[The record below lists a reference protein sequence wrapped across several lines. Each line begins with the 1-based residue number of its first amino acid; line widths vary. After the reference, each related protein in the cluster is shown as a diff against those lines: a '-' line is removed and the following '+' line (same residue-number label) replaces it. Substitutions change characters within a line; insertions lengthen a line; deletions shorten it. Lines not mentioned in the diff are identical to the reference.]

1 MRPVLS
7 VVLSLFTSL
16 LAWPLAWPVSA
27 AEFTVERRQI
37 DDLKAVIAT
46 VEPGRLLTARA
57 RIGGIVEQ
65 LKIKEGQAVETG
77 AEIALIADQKLLL
90 QVRGLDQRIRS
101 QQATRDQARADA
113 ERYQELLR
121 RGAGTQTQ
129 ADQARTALDVSERV
143 LSALNADRDVIVQQ
157 MTEGAVLAP
166 GKGRVITVPVVE
178 GQVVMPGETVAT
190 VAVDG
195 YILRLQLPE
204 RHARFMRAG
213 DDVMIGGRG
222 DDAQG
227 AQKGRVRIV
236 YPDIQGGRVI
246 ADVEVDG
253 LANYFVGERLRVL
266 VPTGKREA
274 IFIPSQALSIRAGV
288 WFVKLKDGTEIAVQP
303 GEKRDQMIEI
313 LSGLRAGDV
322 VVTQ

>member
-1 MRPVLS
+1 MVPPIPALVAFIA
-7 VVLSLFTSL
+7 VF
-16 LAWPLAWPVSA
+16 AGAASA
-27 AEFTVERRQI
+27 AEIRVERRSV
-37 DDLKAVIAT
+37 DDLKAVVAT

-57 RIGGIVEQ
+57 RIGGVVEQ
-65 LKIKEGQAVETG
+65 LKIKEGQAVDAG
-77 AEIALIADQKLLL
+77 AEIALVADQKLLL

-129 ADQARTALDVSERV
+129 ADQSRTALDVSERV

-157 MTEGAVLAP
+157 MTEGTVLAP

-204 RHARFMRAG
+204 RHARSLRAG
-213 DDVMIGGRG
+213 DSVMIAGRG
-222 DDAQG
+222 DDAN
-227 AQKGRVRIV
+227 ATQKGKIRIV

-246 ADVEVDG
+246 ADVEVVD
-253 LANYFVGERLRVL
+253 LANYFVGERTRVL

-274 IFIPSQALSIRAGV
+274 IFIPKSALSVRAGV
-288 WFVKLKDGTEIAVQP
+288 WFVRLKGGEEIAVQP
-303 GEKRDQMIEI
+303 GEMRGDDIEI
-313 LSGLRAGDV
+313 LSGLKQGDV
-322 VVTQ
+322 VVTP

>member
-1 MRPVLS
+1 MRLVLSLVLS
-7 VVLSLFTSL
+7 VI
-16 LAWPLAWPVSA
+16 AWPVLA
-27 AEFTVERRQI
+27 AEFAVERRQI

-65 LKIKEGQAVETG
+65 LKTKEGQAVETG
-77 AEIALIADQKLLL
+77 AEIALVADQKLLL

-178 GQVVMPGETVAT
+178 GQVVMPGETIAT
-190 VAVDG
+190 IAVDG

-213 DDVMIGGRG
+213 DTVMIGGRG
-222 DDAQG
+222 DDPQG
-227 AQKGRVRIV
+227 AKTGKVRIV

-253 LANYFVGERLRVL
+253 LADYFVGERIRVL

-274 IFIPSQALSIRAGV
+274 IFIPKKALSVRAGV
-288 WFVKLKDGTEIAVQP
+288 WFVTLKNGGEVAVQP
-303 GEKRDQMIEI
+303 GEARGDLIEI
-313 LSGLRAGDV
+313 LSGLKTGDY
-322 VVTQ
+322 VVTP

>member
-1 MRPVLS
+1 MRLVLCLALSVLALPVL
-7 VVLSLFTSL
+7 
-16 LAWPLAWPVSA
+16 A
-27 AEFTVERRQI
+27 AEFPVERRQI
-37 DDLKAVIAT
+37 NDLKAVIAT

-65 LKIKEGQAVETG
+65 LKTKEGQAVETG
-77 AEIALIADQKLLL
+77 AEIALVADQKLLL

-178 GQVVMPGETVAT
+178 GQVVMPGETIAT
-190 VAVDG
+190 IAVDG

-213 DDVMIGGRG
+213 DTVMIGGRG
-222 DDAQG
+222 DDP
-227 AQKGRVRIV
+227 KGSQTGKVRIV

-253 LANYFVGERLRVL
+253 LADYFVGERIRVL

-274 IFIPSQALSIRAGV
+274 IFIPKNTLSVRAGV
-288 WFVKLKDGTEIAVQP
+288 WFVKLKNGGEVAVQP
-303 GEKRDQMIEI
+303 GEARGDLIEI
-313 LSGLRAGDV
+313 LSGLKTGDI